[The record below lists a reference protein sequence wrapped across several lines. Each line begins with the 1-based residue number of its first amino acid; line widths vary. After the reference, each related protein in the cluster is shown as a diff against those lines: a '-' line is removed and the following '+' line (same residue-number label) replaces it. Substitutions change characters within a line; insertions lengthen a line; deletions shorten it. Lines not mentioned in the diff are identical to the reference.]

1 MRKSLR
7 WFYKQPLQQ
16 PVKIS
21 RHMRVLQVSDDPGV
35 SAHITD
41 FTVQPLSSTVLMS
54 AEIGSGKQSWN
65 ARNFIDMLTQSRP
78 PPPPL
83 PPSYCISYSAQPQRD
98 VSLCWFDIITPSPSP
113 LKSAALLPVCLLV
126 TMVWIQPNMLYQH
139 RLTCIK
145 YETLSLGWQIFPVKT
160 LTFTTSAKPDHCPPT
175 RVML

>member
-21 RHMRVLQVSDDPGV
+21 RHMQVLQVRDDPGV

-83 PPSYCISYSAQPQRD
+83 PPSYCISYSAQPQRRQPLLIWHNYSIPLTTEECSSATSLFTCYNGLTTTEHVVSASFDLHQVWDIVVGMTDFPCQDTD
-98 VSLCWFDIITPSPSP
+98 VYD
-113 LKSAALLPVCLLV
+113 
-126 TMVWIQPNMLYQH
+126 Q
-139 RLTCIK
+139 R
-145 YETLSLGWQIFPVKT
+145 
-160 LTFTTSAKPDHCPPT
+160 
-175 RVML
+175 